1 MKRIKQW
8 IVSALIGATLLG
20 AGVPD
25 YKVVCDALGN
35 IEGYQAEKC
44 EGTKMSNPMMG
55 EMVSANRS
63 YTAGEKHLNVTV
75 VSGMQAM
82 GMWAPFMSG
91 TQVENDEALM
101 KIEQINGFNV
111 GITYDKKEHS
121 GGIVVQLASNAM
133 LAFEFENMD
142 WKEALEAAKE
152 LDWQALKS
160 LFERSE

>member
-1 MKRIKQW
+1 MKRIKEW
-8 IVSALIGATLLG
+8 IVSALIGTTLLG
-20 AGVPD
+20 AGVPE
-25 YKVVCDALGN
+25 YKAICDSLGE
-35 IEGYQAEKC
+35 IAGWQADKC

-63 YTAGEKHLNVTV
+63 YRAGEKHLNVTV

-142 WKEALEAAKE
+142 WKEALEAAQK

-160 LFERSE
+160 LFFSAS